1 VYQPLRSPTSP
12 LRVAK
17 PINHVWKLRST
28 AFHGAVFCP
37 LVFSTAFFG
46 RPARSASTIFP
57 RKPKTSSQVHSPP
70 PASAEL
76 YSKLIVQEMSVST
89 GIKKRK
95 SCRNLGSIIWTRA
108 FMDKSPGLYS
118 LLQYVFEPRPLF
130 PLVIL
135 SSLPPAPVN
144 VPVKVLNENYKK
156 LEYPRIYKTCLVS

>member
-70 PASAEL
+70 PASSAIVLQADSARNKCKHGHKKAE
-76 YSKLIVQEMSVST
+76 KLPQLGLHNLDSSIYGQEPGALLFATICVRAPTPFPTCNLIIITPSACQCPSESVKRELQEA
-89 GIKKRK
+89 GI
-95 SCRNLGSIIWTRA
+95 
-108 FMDKSPGLYS
+108 P
-118 LLQYVFEPRPLF
+118 
-130 PLVIL
+130 
-135 SSLPPAPVN
+135 
-144 VPVKVLNENYKK
+144 
-156 LEYPRIYKTCLVS
+156 